1 MPGLE
6 SYVRRVQSAPAV
18 KPRSAPISAKREDGA
33 RLARGGSAII
43 RPVAQGLPDPV
54 VPQIDAGA
62 IGQVAYFA
70 VPTPPPG
77 WLECNGQSILR
88 EDYPRYFEFLDSVG
102 IVENF
107 QIALPDLRGAF
118 VRALDNGRGRD
129 VERQVLDVQSD
140 AVIDHQHG
148 LGHIEE
154 VRVSTV
160 IEPSES
166 GVLVY
171 KSIAD
176 GGLQRDDE
184 TGGIR
189 PADPLFSG
197 ETRPINVALL
207 ACIRV
212 A

>member
-6 SYVRRVQSAPAV
+6 SYVRRVQSTPAA
-18 KPRSAPISAKREDGA
+18 KPRSAPISAKREEGA

-43 RPVAQGLPDPV
+43 RPRAQGLPD
-54 VPQIDAGA
+54 PQIDAGA

-70 VPTPPPG
+70 VPNPPPG
-77 WLECNGQSILR
+77 WLECNGQVIMR
-88 EDYPRYFEFLDSVG
+88 ADYPRYFQFLDSVG
-102 IVENF
+102 IVENY
-107 QIALPDLRGAF
+107 QTALPDLRGTF
-118 VRALDNGRGRD
+118 IRALDNGKGRD
-129 VERQVLDVQSD
+129 VERQVLDVQDD

-154 VRVSTV
+154 LRVSTV

-171 KSIAD
+171 KSLA
-176 GGLQRDDE
+176 GGSFQRDDE
-184 TGGIR
+184 TEGVR
-189 PADPLFSG
+189 PADPLFAG
-197 ETRPINVALL
+197 ETRPINIALL